1 MEDDSLKGLSYT
13 IGHRLY
19 ELTDHLGNEDH
30 LLVHHLS
37 VLREDKFFKREP
49 RQLWTALRKTK
60 VIYFSLKKGV
70 ITIANT
76 KPAHNENTMML
87 GNCS

>member
-1 MEDDSLKGLSYT
+1 M
-13 IGHRLY
+13 
-19 ELTDHLGNEDH
+19 TDYGN
-30 LLVHHLS
+30 LVVVVLVHHLS
-37 VLREDKFFKREP
+37 ALREDKFFKREP